1 MDKQREI
8 MSDTDTQEVQG
19 GHWINHEQ
27 EDKKDSEGVFF
38 NWQRFSPPEGLFGT
52 SWDSC
57 SKRVGGGVCQNPRH
71 FGHEALQPCLKFV
84 LNKYI

>member
-27 EDKKDSEGVFF
+27 EDKKDRLDVVMPARGCFSWATVF
-38 NWQRFSPPEGLFGT
+38 T
-52 SWDSC
+52 S
-57 SKRVGGGVCQNPRH
+57 
-71 FGHEALQPCLKFV
+71 
-84 LNKYI
+84 